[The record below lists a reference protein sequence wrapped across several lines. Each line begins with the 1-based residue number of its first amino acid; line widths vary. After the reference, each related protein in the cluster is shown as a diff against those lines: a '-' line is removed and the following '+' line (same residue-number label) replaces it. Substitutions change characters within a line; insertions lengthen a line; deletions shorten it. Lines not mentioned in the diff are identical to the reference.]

1 MRIRTADNTN
11 APPPNPH
18 LPPLLPYHASSA
30 LLFAVVFTAPP
41 FHVVRRCHRGLCC
54 SRRGLPPPAAAGALR
69 VPPCCRDC
77 ICVALSRYPHVRAH
91 IVGARADLRAA
102 ILFVFLP
109 HLSFQLDC
117 PRSIV
122 LCDDVST
129 PSLPPQRAAPSA
141 TMSTTTTTTQ
151 YTRSA
156 ILAWANDVLETS
168 YATFQ
173 NIPSYEVG
181 LLLYGIFHGCPSRG
195 DATANRRGDTTDA
208 AAAATATSSVSVPL
222 LSAAELHRHHERH
235 HETCMRYLQ
244 LLQFPSM
251 PPSTAPTN
259 PAAVVLSGTAEAS
272 APSPGSTPASLLPP
286 LPDGHSGATSAVAQ
300 KRNAEHVLAMICALS
315 AEEAELSRAEASET
329 RTSGGGHTASVVL
342 LLGPSMTPAAWLAGS
357 AFVEELK
364 LWRWVRLMAE
374 RHRRSARAIR
384 RAICAYLQHEVG
396 VAAVAPAPAKDSQTG
411 TASCVQSRGASPAPR
426 SPVVMM
432 EMSDVAEVELGDA
445 RGGLLPGK
453 STRAFAEDESGDT
466 VLQEMKRMRPE
477 MLPSTS
483 PVPVHAVAAATTARP
498 ATSSVTPLVDSVSP
512 VHALLSPIKEVAAA
526 GGARTDGCSATGL
539 SWTTSSSSVHAASE
553 ATITPY
559 VAQATELQ
567 SALRT
572 AQAALHK
579 ELALHRAQQ
588 QQCPLTL
595 PTSTSGSTSE
605 RSSGGDVS
613 DDAGA
618 MHKVAPLLAPATNVC
633 DALEASCRQRMVN
646 TVCAKTLGDRG
657 DSSPLSPVPDT
668 LTCDVCPSI
677 MAHAIQCN
685 LAAIDDL
692 EDVRARAIAACL
704 RKDSV
709 ALLAALQ
716 NIV

>member
-1 MRIRTADNTN
+1 
-11 APPPNPH
+11 
-18 LPPLLPYHASSA
+18 
-30 LLFAVVFTAPP
+30 
-41 FHVVRRCHRGLCC
+41 
-54 SRRGLPPPAAAGALR
+54 
-69 VPPCCRDC
+69 
-77 ICVALSRYPHVRAH
+77 
-91 IVGARADLRAA
+91 
-102 ILFVFLP
+102 
-109 HLSFQLDC
+109 
-117 PRSIV
+117 
-122 LCDDVST
+122 
-129 PSLPPQRAAPSA
+129 
-141 TMSTTTTTTQ
+141 MSTTTTTQ
-151 YTRSA
+151 YTRSG

-181 LLLYGIFHGCPSRG
+181 LLLYGIFHDCPSRG
-195 DATANRRGDTTDA
+195 ETTANGLGDTTA
-208 AAAATATSSVSVPL
+208 AAAATTTSSASVPL
-222 LSAAELHRHHERH
+222 LSAAELHRHHQRH

-244 LLQFPSM
+244 LLQFPPT
-251 PPSTAPTN
+251 PPSTAPAN
-259 PAAVVLSGTAEAS
+259 PAAAAPSGAAEAS
-272 APSPGSTPASLLPP
+272 APRPGGSAPASPLPP
-286 LPDGHSGATSAVAQ
+286 LPDGHGGAASAVAQ
-300 KRNAEHVLAMICALS
+300 QRNAEHVLAMVRTLS
-315 AEEAELSRAEASET
+315 AEEAELSRAEASDT
-329 RTSGGGHTASVVL
+329 LTSGGGHAASVVL
-342 LLGPSMTPAAWLAGS
+342 LLGPSMTPAAWLGGS

-374 RHRRSARAIR
+374 RHRSSARAIR
-384 RAICAYLQHEVG
+384 RAIRAYLQHEVG
-396 VAAVAPAPAKDSQTG
+396 VAAVARAPTKDSQTSS
-411 TASCVQSRGASPAPR
+411 ASCAQSRGASPAPH

-453 STRAFAEDESGDT
+453 STRTFAEDASGDT
-466 VLQEMKRMRPE
+466 LSQEMKRMRPE
-477 MLPSTS
+477 TLPSTS
-483 PVPVHAVAAATTARP
+483 PVPVHAAAAVATTRP
-498 ATSSVTPLVDSVSP
+498 ATSSVTPLVGSVSP

-526 GGARTDGCSATGL
+526 GSARTDDCSATGL
-539 SWTTSSSSVHAASE
+539 SWTTSSSSVHAASV

-567 SALRT
+567 AALRT
-572 AQAALHK
+572 AQAALQK

-588 QQCPLTL
+588 QQRPLTL
-595 PTSTSGSTSE
+595 PTTTSGSTSE
-605 RSSGGDVS
+605 RSSGGDVP
-613 DDAGA
+613 DGAGA

-657 DSSPLSPVPDT
+657 GSSLLSPVPDT
-668 LTCDVCPSI
+668 LTCNVCPSI

-704 RKDSV
+704 RRDSV